1 MRGYQI
7 VIWIFIS
14 IALLGPVMILVF
26 TVICAQVR
34 CRRQN
39 RREAVQLLKSAVGST
54 HVITE
59 SDLAGLPPP
68 VQHWLRYAGVI
79 GKPIPRTVRLR
90 QRGYFRRDRADGWN
104 PFVAEQYYS
113 TVPPGLLW
121 FVTMRASTWIRVTG
135 RDAYRNGHGSMVIK
149 FWSIVPI
156 ANAGGKEI
164 DQGASL
170 RFLNEIMWFPA
181 AALQNYIRWEIV
193 DGSHARATLTNGSQ
207 DVSAV
212 FEFDPQGKIVTMSA
226 DRYMSNGKSFSLEKW
241 STPIL
246 EYGEMNGLRIPI
258 RGKGVW
264 SLKDGDFTYIH
275 LEVVEIQYDATE
287 PFP

>member
-1 MRGYQI
+1 
-7 VIWIFIS
+7 
-14 IALLGPVMILVF
+14 
-26 TVICAQVR
+26 
-34 CRRQN
+34 
-39 RREAVQLLKSAVGST
+39 
-54 HVITE
+54 
-59 SDLAGLPPP
+59 
-68 VQHWLRYAGVI
+68 
-79 GKPIPRTVRLR
+79 
-90 QRGYFRRDRADGWN
+90 
-104 PFVAEQYYS
+104 
-113 TVPPGLLW
+113 
-121 FVTMRASTWIRVTG
+121 
-135 RDAYRNGHGSMVIK
+135 MVIK
-149 FWSIVPI
+149 LWSIVPI

-181 AALQNYIRWEIV
+181 AALIPAIRWESM
-193 DGSHARATLTNGSQ
+193 DNDRARATLTNGSR

-212 FEFDPQGKIVTMSA
+212 FEFDEHGKLVTMSA
-226 DRYMSNGKSFSLEKW
+226 ERYMSSGTTFSLEKW

-258 RGKGVW
+258 RGKGMW

>member
-1 MRGYQI
+1 MRWI
-7 VIWIFIS
+7 VIS
-14 IALLGPVMILVF
+14 IILLGLVTILGV
-26 TVICAQVR
+26 AVR
-34 CRRQN
+34 IAHVRFRRQN
-39 RREAVQLLKSAVGST
+39 RREAAQLLRSADGSSR
-54 HVITE
+54 VITE
-59 SDLAGLPPP
+59 TDLAALPPP
-68 VQHWLRYAGVI
+68 VQRWLRYAGVI

-90 QRGYFRRDRADGWN
+90 QRGHFRRDRADGWN

-113 TVPPGLLW
+113 TDPPGFLW

-149 FWSIVPI
+149 LWSIVPI

-170 RFLNEIMWFPA
+170 RFLNEIMWFPS
-181 AALQNYIRWEIV
+181 AALSPYVRWESIDDTRV
-193 DGSHARATLTNGSQ
+193 LATLTNGDRS
-207 DVSAV
+207 VSAE
-212 FEFDPQGKIVTMSA
+212 FEFDDVGKLVTMRA

-258 RGKGVW
+258 RGKGMW